1 MKQQFKVLDNGLR
14 IATDVMDSIETVS
27 VSVLVKTG
35 SRHENEKNNGI
46 SHFLEHMAFKGTNT
60 RNAKQIAEEFD
71 SIGGYFNAY
80 TSREKT
86 VYYAKVLKNDLG
98 VAVDILSDILQN
110 SLYEEVE
117 LEKERKVILEEMKM
131 IQDTPD
137 DLVFDYFQ
145 DIAYQNQSFG
155 RSIIGT
161 EETVNSINRDDIIG
175 YVAKQYNFK
184 DIIVGAAGN
193 FDQGKFTDLITA
205 KFSNFS
211 NNSSNKIETPT
222 YTGGDFRRV
231 KDLEQVHIVMGY
243 EGVSYKDPEYYNQQV
258 LAIIAG
264 GGMSSRFFQE
274 IREKRGLAY
283 SVSAFGSSY
292 SDSGVFGIYCGT
304 SEDKT
309 NEFFDVICDELK
321 KLTNDVTEE
330 ELKRAKAQV
339 KASLLMSQESS
350 VSRAEKLVGNLSVFG
365 KYVPVS
371 EIIAKIESVN
381 IDSVQNFAKKILLD
395 SSRLTL
401 ASLGKIDKLYNY
413 DEIIKKLV

>member
-1 MKQQFKVLDNGLR
+1 MKQQFKTLDNGLR

-46 SHFLEHMAFKGTNT
+46 SHFLEHMAFKGTAT
-60 RNAKQIAEEFD
+60 RSAKQIAEEFD

-86 VYYAKVLKNDLG
+86 VYYAKVLKNDLS
-98 VAVDILSDILQN
+98 VAVDILADILQN
-110 SLYEEVE
+110 SLYEEAE

-137 DLVFDYFQ
+137 DLVFDFFQ

-161 EETVNSINRDDIIG
+161 EETVNSINRADIID
-175 YVAKQYNFK
+175 YVANQYNFK
-184 DIIVGAAGN
+184 DIIIGAAGN
-193 FDQGKFTDLITA
+193 FDQDKFRDLIAARFT
-205 KFSNFS
+205 NFS
-211 NNSSNKIETPT
+211 NNVENKFETPAYT
-222 YTGGDFRRV
+222 YGDFRKV
-231 KDLEQVHIVMGY
+231 KDLEQVHLVMGC
-243 EGVSYKDPEYYNQQV
+243 EGVSYKDPRYYDQQV

-309 NEFFDVICDELK
+309 NEFFDVVCDEMK
-321 KLTNDVTEE
+321 KLAYDIAEE

-350 VSRAEKLVGNLSVFG
+350 VSRAEKLVGNLAVFG
-365 KYVPVS
+365 KYMPVD
-371 EIIAKIESVN
+371 EIIAKIELVN
-381 IDSVQNFAKKILLD
+381 IDSVQDFAKKILSD

-401 ASLGKIDKLYNY
+401 ASIGKIDKLYSY
-413 DEIIKKLV
+413 DEIVKKLA

>member
-35 SRHENEKNNGI
+35 SRHENEKNNGV
-46 SHFLEHMAFKGTNT
+46 SHFLEHMAFKGTTT
-60 RNAKQIAEEFD
+60 RTAKQIAEEFD

-86 VYYAKVLKNDLG
+86 VYYAKVLKNDLE
-98 VAVDILSDILQN
+98 VAVEILADILQN
-110 SLYEEVE
+110 SVYDEVE

-145 DIAYQNQSFG
+145 DMAYKDQSFG

-161 EETVNSINRDDIIG
+161 EETVNGIKRNDILD
-175 YVAKQYNFK
+175 YVSNQYNFK
-184 DIIVGAAGN
+184 DLIIGAAGN
-193 FDQGKFTDLITA
+193 FDQDKFKDLIASKFT
-205 KFSNFS
+205 NFS
-211 NNSSNKIETPT
+211 NNPANNFETPG
-222 YTGGDFRRV
+222 YTGGDFRRI

-258 LAIIAG
+258 LSIIAG

-283 SVSAFGSSY
+283 SISAFGSSY
-292 SDSGVFGIYCGT
+292 SDSGIFGIYCGT

-309 NEFFDVICDELK
+309 NEFFDVICDELR
-321 KLTNDVTEE
+321 KLTNSITSE

-350 VSRAEKLVGNLSVFG
+350 VARAEKLVGNLAVFG
-365 KYVPVS
+365 KYIPVS
-371 EIIAKIESVN
+371 EIITKIEKVS
-381 IDSVQNFAKKILLD
+381 IDSVQNYAKKILTD

-413 DEIIKKLV
+413 DEIIKKLA